1 MMAFESTKM
10 NNFPNENY
18 ADLFHRLF
26 EKRQTPQAATTSYQH
41 HRSNSIAKSNK
52 IIFLNLDFHRLTTD
66 QSDGPLSQPT
76 MPNFQIQNDLAEVN
90 EHHEEKIQKY

>member
-52 IIFLNLDFHRLTTD
+52 IIF
-66 QSDGPLSQPT
+66 
-76 MPNFQIQNDLAEVN
+76 
-90 EHHEEKIQKY
+90 